1 MSNIVKATA
10 AAPVATSSITV
21 DWFQRFIDYVDA
33 SPKTLETY
41 RKSIRRF
48 MTWISEH
55 RVTQPQRADIL
66 AYKQD
71 LEAQYKNTTVQA
83 YLEAV
88 KLFFQWTAI
97 EGLYPD
103 IAKHIKGEKVDREH
117 KKEYL
122 TPDGV
127 RRVLQG
133 IDREKGAGL
142 RDYAILV
149 LMFTGGLRTVE
160 VSRANVEDLGA
171 VGGVP
176 VLFVQGKGYTDRRE
190 FVKLTPH
197 TEAAIR
203 EYLKSRGPVKGSE
216 PLFISTSHNNAGGR
230 LTTRSVSAIAKGA
243 MVRAGYNSDKYTAH
257 STRHTAVTL
266 ALLAGK
272 PLEEVQQFARHANP
286 ATTLIYAHHLDK
298 VKNSCAAAVEAAIF

>member
-216 PLFISTSHNNAGGR
+216 PLIISTSHNNAGGR
-230 LTTRSVSAIAKGA
+230 MTNRSVSAIAKGA
-243 MVRAGYNSDKYTAH
+243 M
-257 STRHTAVTL
+257 
-266 ALLAGK
+266 ALRAGK